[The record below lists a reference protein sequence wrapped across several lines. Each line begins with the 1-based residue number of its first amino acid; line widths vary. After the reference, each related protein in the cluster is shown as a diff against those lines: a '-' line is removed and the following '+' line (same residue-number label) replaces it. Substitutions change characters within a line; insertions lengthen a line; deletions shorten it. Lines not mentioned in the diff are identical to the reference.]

1 MIHEAVSNNNEQAVA
16 SAFNQ
21 QAPLFDAEYGPNSI
35 IQYKRER
42 VRQHVQEWLTPHAH
56 ILELNAGTG
65 EDAIYFARQ
74 GHIVHATDLSD
85 SMLEQARQKASALG
99 FENEISFESC
109 SFTALD
115 KLKNPGPYDLIFSNF
130 AGLNCTGDLGKVLD
144 SLSPLLTP
152 GGLVTMVILP
162 PFCLWESM
170 LVFRGKFGTASRRFF
185 SSKGRK
191 ARIEGNDFTCWYY
204 KPSFVT
210 KHMSKAFDLLGLEG
224 LCSLVPPSYIENFG
238 EKYPAIF
245 RFLKKKEAQ
254 LKNRKPWKYI
264 GDYFI
269 ISFRKR
275 H

>member
-1 MIHEAVSNNNEQAVA
+1 MHEVLNHDNEQAVA

-21 QAPLFDAEYGPNSI
+21 QAPMFDAVYGPNSI

-42 VRQHVQEWLTPHAH
+42 VRQHVQEWLAPHAN

-65 EDAIYFARQ
+65 EDAVYFARQ

-85 SMLEQARQKASALG
+85 GMLEQARQKAKALG
-99 FENEISFESC
+99 LEKKISFESC
-109 SFTALD
+109 SFTTLD
-115 KLKNPGPYDLIFSNF
+115 KLKNQGPYDLIFSNF
-130 AGLNCTGDLGKVLD
+130 AGLNCTAELGKVLD
-144 SLSPLLTP
+144 SLSPLLNP

-170 LVFRGKFGTASRRFF
+170 LFFKGKFRTATRRFF
-185 SSKGRK
+185 SSGGRK
-191 ARIEGNDFTCWYY
+191 ARIEGNYFTCWYY
-204 KPSFVT
+204 TPSFVI
-210 KHMSKAFDLLGLEG
+210 KRMSHSFDLLDLEG
-224 LCSLVPPSYIENFG
+224 LCSVVPPSYIENFG

-254 LKNRKPWKYI
+254 FKNKKPWKYI

-269 ISFRKR
+269 ISFRKKT
-275 H
+275 